1 MYSNLKSKILPLSS
15 TRVWRTYAGGKE
27 IECFEGL
34 ENPVDGEFPE
44 EWIASTVKATNPGR
58 EQIVEG
64 LSKIKLPNF
73 EHLTLKEI
81 IYSDPIGFLGKDHFD
96 KFGNNTG
103 VLVKIIDSLSRLSIQ
118 VHPDKKYA
126 KNVLNSDYG
135 KTEAWYI
142 LGGRSVDGEDPYVL
156 MGFKLGVSREQWKK
170 LFKEQDISGMIDCL
184 NKIYV
189 KPGEAYFIAGGVPHA
204 IGPGCFLIE
213 IQEPTDYTM
222 RVERKT
228 NDGKLIPDFL
238 CHQGVG
244 FEKLFDCFNY
254 DNLSLDDTLK
264 RWRVTSKK
272 IMESD
277 GAALWEIIGKDSTT
291 LFSMDRLSIKE
302 TYKSPVCDTFHSITV
317 ISGTGNIIYNGE
329 TIGIKQGDLLFVP
342 VSVGELRIAAN
353 KESTLELIRCYPPV
367 V

>member
-1 MYSNLKSKILPLSS
+1 MYSKLKSKILPLSS
-15 TRVWRTYAGGKE
+15 TRVWRTYVGGRE
-27 IECFEGL
+27 IERFEGL
-34 ENPVDGEFPE
+34 ENPVDGELPE

-58 EQIVEG
+58 EDIVEG
-64 LSKIKLPNF
+64 LSKLKLPGF
-73 EHLTLKEI
+73 EHITLKEVI
-81 IYSDPIGFLGKDHFD
+81 NSNPIAFLGKNHFN

-118 VHPDKKYA
+118 VHPDKRYA
-126 KNVLNSDYG
+126 KNVMNSDYG

-142 LGGRSVDGEDPYVL
+142 LGGRKVNGEDPYVL
-156 MGFKLGVSREQWKK
+156 IGFKPGVSREQWRK
-170 LFKEQDISGMIDCL
+170 LFEEQNILGMIDCL

-228 NDGKLIPDFL
+228 YDGKLIPDYL

-264 RWRVTSKK
+264 RWRITPKK
-272 IMESD
+272 ILESD
-277 GAALWEIIGKDSTT
+277 QAVEWEIIGKDYTT
-291 LFSMDRLSIKE
+291 LFSMNRLYING
-302 TYKSPVCDTFHSITV
+302 TYKSQDCDTFHSITV

-329 TIGIKQGDLLFVP
+329 TIAIKQGDLLFVP
-342 VSVGELRIAAN
+342 VSVGKLTIVAN
-353 KESTLELIRCYPPV
+353 EGRKLELIRCYPPV